1 MPPTRCRVRH
11 PHRAMLPVLVAMR
24 TCADVEAELFEALE
38 PLDLANANETL
49 FFVPA
54 WLLRDIG
61 Y

>member
-1 MPPTRCRVRH
+1 
-11 PHRAMLPVLVAMR
+11 MLPVLVAMR